1 MASGRRAILPLRVI
15 AVFESVALF
24 SCGAMI
30 NKNAS
35 RCETYRRFLKRLDV
49 LLMDWKCSWRQVPI
63 G

>member
-1 MASGRRAILPLRVI
+1 AILPLRVI

-35 RCETYRRFLKRLDV
+35 RCETYRRFLKRFYAWLRNGDFIENRESGAGI
-49 LLMDWKCSWRQVPI
+49 KKA
-63 G
+63 